1 MSEENVVS
9 MSRVPTMEQLKRD
22 LMILEINPEYDSM
35 GRIVRK
41 RNLSGVERTMAKS
54 VMSKDNE

>member
-1 MSEENVVS
+1 MEKENVVS

-22 LMILEINPEYDSM
+22 LMILEINPTYDSM

-41 RNLSGVERTMAKS
+41 KNLSGVERTMAKS
-54 VMSKDNE
+54 VVSKNNE

>member
-1 MSEENVVS
+1 MSEKKVFS
-9 MSRVPTMEQLKRD
+9 MPSIPTMEQLKRD
-22 LMILEINPEYDSM
+22 LMILEINPEHDSM

-41 RNLSGVERTMAKS
+41 KNLSGVERTMAKS

>member
-1 MSEENVVS
+1 MKEEKVVGIP
-9 MSRVPTMEQLKRD
+9 RVPTMEQLKRD
-22 LMILEINPEYDSM
+22 LMILEINPAYDSM

>member
-1 MSEENVVS
+1 MKEEKVVGIP
-9 MSRVPTMEQLKRD
+9 RVPTMEQLKRD

-35 GRIVRK
+35 GRIIRK

-54 VMSKDNE
+54 VMGKDNE

>member
-1 MSEENVVS
+1 MSEEKVVS
-9 MSRVPTMEQLKRD
+9 ISRVPTMEQLKRD

-41 RNLSGVERTMAKS
+41 RNLSGVERTMVKS
-54 VMSKDNE
+54 VMGKDNE

>member
-1 MSEENVVS
+1 MKEEKVVS
-9 MSRVPTMEQLKRD
+9 IPRIPTMEQLKRD

-41 RNLSGVERTMAKS
+41 KNLSGVERTMAKS
-54 VMSKDNE
+54 IMSKDNE

>member
-1 MSEENVVS
+1 MSEKKVFS
-9 MSRVPTMEQLKRD
+9 MPSIPTMEQLKRD

>member
-1 MSEENVVS
+1 MKEEKVVGIP
-9 MSRVPTMEQLKRD
+9 RVPTMEQLKRD

-41 RNLSGVERTMAKS
+41 RNLSGVERTMVKS
-54 VMSKDNE
+54 VMGKDNE

>member
-1 MSEENVVS
+1 MSEEKVVS
-9 MSRVPTMEQLKRD
+9 ISRVPTMKQLKRD
-22 LMILEINPEYDSM
+22 LMILDITPAYDSM

>member
-1 MSEENVVS
+1 MSEEKVVS
-9 MSRVPTMEQLKRD
+9 ISRVPTMEQLKRD

-54 VMSKDNE
+54 VMGKDNE

>member
-1 MSEENVVS
+1 MSEEKVVRI
-9 MSRVPTMEQLKRD
+9 SRVPTMEQLKRD
-22 LMILEINPEYDSM
+22 LMILEINPAYDSM

>member
-1 MSEENVVS
+1 MSEEKVVN

-22 LMILEINPEYDSM
+22 LMILDINPAYDSM

-54 VMSKDNE
+54 VVSKNNE

>member
-1 MSEENVVS
+1 MSEKKVFS
-9 MSRVPTMEQLKRD
+9 MPSIPTMEQLKRD

-41 RNLSGVERTMAKS
+41 KNLSGVERTMAKS

>member
-9 MSRVPTMEQLKRD
+9 ISRVPTMEQLKRD
-22 LMILEINPEYDSM
+22 LMILEINPTYDSM

-54 VMSKDNE
+54 VVSKNNE

>member
-1 MSEENVVS
+1 MKEEKVVS
-9 MSRVPTMEQLKRD
+9 IPRIPTMEQLKRD

-41 RNLSGVERTMAKS
+41 KNLSGVERTMVKS
-54 VMSKDNE
+54 VMGKDNE

>member
-1 MSEENVVS
+1 MSEEKVVS
-9 MSRVPTMEQLKRD
+9 ISRVPTMEQLKRD

-41 RNLSGVERTMAKS
+41 KNLSGVERTMAKS
-54 VMSKDNE
+54 VMGKDNE

>member
-9 MSRVPTMEQLKRD
+9 IPRVPTMEQLKCD
-22 LMILEINPEYDSM
+22 LMILEINPAYDSM

-41 RNLSGVERTMAKS
+41 KNLSGVERTMAKS

>member
-1 MSEENVVS
+1 MSEEKFVS
-9 MSRVPTMEQLKRD
+9 ISRVPTMEQLKRD

-54 VMSKDNE
+54 VMGKDNE

>member
-1 MSEENVVS
+1 MKEEKVIS
-9 MSRVPTMEQLKRD
+9 IPRIPTMEQLKRD

-41 RNLSGVERTMAKS
+41 KNLSGVERTMAKS
-54 VMSKDNE
+54 VVSKNNE

>member
-1 MSEENVVS
+1 MSEEKVVS
-9 MSRVPTMEQLKRD
+9 ISRVPTMEQLKRD

-41 RNLSGVERTMAKS
+41 KNLSGVERTMAKS